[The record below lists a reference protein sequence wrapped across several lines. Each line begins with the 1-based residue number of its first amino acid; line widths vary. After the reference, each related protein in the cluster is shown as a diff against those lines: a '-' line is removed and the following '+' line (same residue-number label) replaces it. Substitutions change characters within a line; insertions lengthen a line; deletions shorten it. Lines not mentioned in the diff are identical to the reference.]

1 MYKKVQNNYPTLIGG
16 TLFPGQYA
24 CTIDSQSP
32 YQQNHSQLKLTMKKK
47 QDKYNYEHPYC
58 TDRYIVVSLS
68 SDKWTNCLACV
79 LIKSLW
85 IKASDKCPKCKRKC
99 FSEKPFSEI

>member
-68 SDKWTNCLACV
+68 SDKCTLSEECTNP
-79 LIKSLW
+79 LW
-85 IKASDKCPKCKRKC
+85 MYHCKTNGIINRT
-99 FSEKPFSEI
+99 EKHLFPFRL